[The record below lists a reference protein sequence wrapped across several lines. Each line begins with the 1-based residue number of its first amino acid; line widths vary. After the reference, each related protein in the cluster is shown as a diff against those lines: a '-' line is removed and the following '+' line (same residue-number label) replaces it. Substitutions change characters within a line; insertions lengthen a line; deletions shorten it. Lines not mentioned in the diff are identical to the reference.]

1 MKNPPKYQ
9 LKNYPDTAMTD
20 KTFTQLSYN
29 PQLEQEHRF
38 KEHVGDFN
46 SDPEDQSFKEIDE
59 NRGLEKLLK
68 NLVN

>member
-1 MKNPPKYQ
+1 
-9 LKNYPDTAMTD
+9 MTD